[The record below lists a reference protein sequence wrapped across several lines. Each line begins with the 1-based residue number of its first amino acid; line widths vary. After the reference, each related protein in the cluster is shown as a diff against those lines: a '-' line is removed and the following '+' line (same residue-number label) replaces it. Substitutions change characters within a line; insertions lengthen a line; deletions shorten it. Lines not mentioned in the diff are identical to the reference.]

1 MKKSFKKLNLTIE
14 LDDDTIL
21 IRETSTLMLL
31 KAKSFRVDEVLGKY
45 NSLIE
50 TYQQRELSL

>member
-21 IRETSTLMLL
+21 IRETSTSMLL

-50 TYQQRELSL
+50 TYQQKELSL